1 MAEQLPMG
9 LRVPASPPPA
19 RGLSAAPSGME
30 PPELR
35 EWLRVVRRRIRLTA
49 GVTAA
54 TVAVAVFVARTT
66 PPMYRATSVVRLVD
80 ARRVVAGDLA
90 GQWTPCCHRS
100 RSCAAARPPVPW
112 WTTCPFCG

>member
-19 RGLSAAPSGME
+19 RGLSVAPSGME

-80 ARRVVAGDLA
+80 ARRVVAG
-90 GQWTPCCHRS
+90 GPP
-100 RSCAAARPPVPW
+100 RPGRGGAPPSVEPAVS
-112 WTTCPFCG
+112 PG